1 MPDEVSAAAIKTH
14 LSEYLRRVER
24 GESVV
29 ITRYGK
35 PVAALVRADE
45 LAALARLRSAGPEA
59 GLAGLVGRWEDAD
72 ELVREISEIREQGDA
87 TRPLPELD

>member
-1 MPDEVSAAAIKTH
+1 MPREVAAAVIKKH
-14 LSEYLRRVER
+14 LSEYLRLVEH

-35 PVAALVRADE
+35 PVAALVRAEE
-45 LAALARLRSAGPEA
+45 LAELARLRSAGPKA

-72 ELVREISEIREQGDA
+72 ELVQRVMEIHEQGEA
-87 TRPLPELD
+87 TRPLPELE